1 MKKRE
6 TEYAVSIGDGGLVYN
21 VVRSKCGSD
30 DTLGV
35 EVKCRLFGTDDTV
48 VIEDISPNF
57 QMVKEL
63 INLMAENLVTPCTAK
78 DVAEDFIISKHDVLV
93 SGSSI

>member
-1 MKKRE
+1 MKKAE
-6 TEYAVSIGDGGLVYN
+6 TGYRISIGGGGLVYN

-35 EVKCRLFGTDDTV
+35 EVKCKLFGNDDHI
-48 VIEDISPNF
+48 VIEDISSNTE
-57 QMVKEL
+57 MIKEL

-78 DVAEDFIISKHDVLV
+78 DVVEDFIISKHDVLV
-93 SGSSI
+93 